1 VNSVTHLL
9 DELRTDRSP
18 AVEQL
23 WDRYFSRL
31 VALANDQLGSQPRRM
46 ADDEDIAL
54 SVFDTL
60 VRGAANGKFPL
71 LHDRNDLWCLLITL
85 TRQKVVDLRRYE
97 TRQKRGCG
105 LSKNVS
111 TLGYNRERGRM
122 MTLDDLV
129 GVEPSPEYITLLNDE
144 YKQAMQ
150 LLRDDIL
157 ARIAKETLEGYTTSE
172 IAQRMD
178 LSQRTVQR
186 KLMLIRSKW
195 LKQFARDSKS

>member
-1 VNSVTHLL
+1 MNSVTHLL
-9 DELRTDRSP
+9 DALRTDRSP

-23 WDRYFSRL
+23 WDKYFSRL
-31 VALANDQLGSQPRRM
+31 VALAHDQLGSQPRRM

-60 VRGAANGKFPL
+60 IRGAANGKFPL
-71 LHDRNDLWCLLITL
+71 LHDRHDLWCLLITL

-105 LSKNVS
+105 LSKKVS

-129 GVEPSPEYITLLNDE
+129 GVEPSPEYLTLFNDE
-144 YKQAMQ
+144 YQRAIQ
-150 LLRDDIL
+150 VLHDDIL
-157 ARIAKETLEGYTTSE
+157 APSPKKHSKATQPPRLPSAWIYRSE
-172 IAQRMD
+172 PC
-178 LSQRTVQR
+178 SEN
-186 KLMLIRSKW
+186 
-195 LKQFARDSKS
+195 